1 MLETRPHDLVQ
12 LTTMILEEALSRP
25 VGCSRGPS
33 PVKLITSTMSVLSPL
48 LAIPSHSDRV
58 RLCIRSTI
66 ALFGSDKSPEFAS
79 IALAAKR
86 VTAIYDD
93 PRVVAFRR
101 PTIPQSYFIHSPL
114 KPQNAAVEACTWP
127 ACLHQVLVEHLSWK
141 YAQPGDRFEIGKRV
155 ASLYI
160 SVLESTPPLEIAH
173 SLSSARSSRM
183 YYSKPPPLL
192 SHHLSPS
199 AQAGMSI
206 ACCTTCAAIAMFD
219 GSHSYSKLT
228 FASAD

>member
-1 MLETRPHDLVQ
+1 MSLFFPYITLYSHQPSALDIPYSSLCWKSSRRTSFCACIPPGIFFAVIYCSVDVSLESSQTMLETRPPDLVQ

-25 VGCSRGPS
+25 VGRSRGPS
-33 PVKLITSTMSVLSPL
+33 PVKLITSAMSVLSVL

-101 PTIPQSYFIHSPL
+101 PTIPQELLYPFSP
-114 KPQNAAVEACTWP
+114 K
-127 ACLHQVLVEHLSWK
+127 
-141 YAQPGDRFEIGKRV
+141 
-155 ASLYI
+155 
-160 SVLESTPPLEIAH
+160 TPKC
-173 SLSSARSSRM
+173 SS
-183 YYSKPPPLL
+183 
-192 SHHLSPS
+192 
-199 AQAGMSI
+199 
-206 ACCTTCAAIAMFD
+206 
-219 GSHSYSKLT
+219 
-228 FASAD
+228 